1 MRKIQTSYKAVQKNK
16 RKMVVQYL
24 REFKK
29 KFKLDHIKFKVIYV
43 RGSKVKDFYAEIVM
57 TGNRVKIKFNEDL
70 MEQKPQEIQDTVIHE
85 LLHIILYKLM
95 IKIISLLNSN
105 IKNKDPQKLEDKF
118 YDLEHEVI
126 EKLVPVFLIKNKIKH

>member
-1 MRKIQTSYKAVQKNK
+1 MRKIKTSYKAVQKNK

-29 KFKLDHIKFKVIYV
+29 KFKLDNIKFKVTYV
-43 RGSKVKDFYAEIVM
+43 RGSKVKDFYAEILM
-57 TGNRVKIKFNEDL
+57 TGNRVQIKFNEDL

-85 LLHIILYKLM
+85 LLHVILYKLM
-95 IKIISLLNSN
+95 TKIISLLNEN
-105 IKNKDPQKLEDKF
+105 IKNKDPQKLEDKLC
-118 YDLEHEVI
+118 DLEHEVI